1 VNPRIFVGAAV
12 GALVVILI
20 LFGFSGSVSD
30 IGKGGFLTPSTEEQ
44 IIYPVEIEL
53 HDLTVLEVS
62 EKEATLEVKFKISN
76 PNFKSVMLQHIK
88 YLIYHNDLQ
97 IEVGEI
103 GTSPEGFLASPN
115 YFLILN
121 ERPSIIGEKFT
132 IKNSGNNPELWEALS
147 KNALNW
153 RVTGD
158 AFFNLSSLTAGQ
170 ENIIAFD
177 ISKQD

>member
-1 VNPRIFVGAAV
+1 MNPRIFVGAAV

-147 KNALNW
+147 KNTLNW
-153 RVTGD
+153 RVTGE

>member
-44 IIYPVEIEL
+44 IIYPVEIVL

>member
-1 VNPRIFVGAAV
+1 MNPRIFVGAAA

-30 IGKGGFLTPSTEEQ
+30 IGEGGFLSPSTEEQ

-62 EKEATLEVKFKISN
+62 EKEATLELKFRISN

-97 IEVGEI
+97 VEVGEI

-147 KNALNW
+147 KNTLNW
-153 RVTGD
+153 RVTGE

>member
-1 VNPRIFVGAAV
+1 MNPRIFVGAAV

-44 IIYPVEIEL
+44 IIYPVEIVL

>member
-1 VNPRIFVGAAV
+1 MNPRIFVGAAA

-30 IGKGGFLTPSTEEQ
+30 IGEGGFLSPSTEEQ

-53 HDLTVLEVS
+53 QDLSVLEVS
-62 EKEATLEVKFKISN
+62 EKEATLELKFRISN

-97 IEVGEI
+97 VEVGEI

-147 KNALNW
+147 KNTLNW
-153 RVTGD
+153 RVTGE

>member
-1 VNPRIFVGAAV
+1 MNPRIFVGAAV

-44 IIYPVEIEL
+44 IIYPVEIVL

-62 EKEATLEVKFKISN
+62 EKEATLELKFRISN

-121 ERPSIIGEKFT
+121 ERPST
-132 IKNSGNNPELWEALS
+132 
-147 KNALNW
+147 
-153 RVTGD
+153 
-158 AFFNLSSLTAGQ
+158 
-170 ENIIAFD
+170 
-177 ISKQD
+177 

>member
-1 VNPRIFVGAAV
+1 MNPRIFVGAAA

-147 KNALNW
+147 KNTLNW
-153 RVTGD
+153 RVTGE

>member
-1 VNPRIFVGAAV
+1 MNPRIFVGAAV

>member
-1 VNPRIFVGAAV
+1 MNPRIFVGAAA

-62 EKEATLEVKFKISN
+62 EKEATLELKFRISN

-97 IEVGEI
+97 VEVGEI

>member
-1 VNPRIFVGAAV
+1 MNPRIFVGAAV

-62 EKEATLEVKFKISN
+62 EKEATLELKFRISN